1 MSSLSIGKAKIWT
14 KPKIE
19 GCIGMGAAT
28 NHTGDHWLPR
38 VIPVEPETST
48 FGEETKNRDALTSN
62 QEPHM
67 VM

>member
-19 GCIGMGAAT
+19 GCI
-28 NHTGDHWLPR
+28 WLPR
-38 VIPVEPETST
+38 VVPIEPETST